1 MKDAINDRT
10 FLKVFL
16 FIIRLRNLLDYYP
29 SWGHIKNDENV
40 LLLVQMSNFSKGTE
54 LILYFP
60 HT

>member
-1 MKDAINDRT
+1 MKHAINDRK
-10 FLKVFL
+10 FFKVFL

-29 SWGHIKNDENV
+29 SWGRIKNDENV
-40 LLLVQMSNFSKGTE
+40 LQLVQMSNFSKGTE